1 MMIQIPLLQSSYYST
16 TTNWKTTAILGGI
29 IGVAVIALAIY
40 SKNSSGPAQGR
51 GGRNFSRRLFRRE
64 ATSIGLTKYQIRL
77 LESFIKTYQVRR
89 PFNLLSNTRELRI
102 TLGKALRDIDH
113 MEAKE
118 SIIEQR
124 KLEIY
129 RIQQRVDRIFADTN
143 RMASTKQLRLGQNV
157 TFQQANGNR
166 FTSVITATLKEFY
179 CAQVPLNYGGEQ
191 VKWRKGSKIK
201 LFIWGIDGEEMVFE
215 SRVMGYTNVKKINS
229 VMLAHTNRINRAIM
243 RKYRRRPIK
252 GQCSFYP
259 VRIVEKGTGR
269 KVTRQAVVLT
279 KQGRVGSMID
289 ISAGGCAL
297 TSHKPLPR
305 GELIKISF
313 EPERGNLVVAF
324 GKIVDSRMLS
334 RSRTTLHIMFT
345 RASSKNLNKINE
357 YVYDFS

>member
-1 MMIQIPLLQSSYYST
+1 MIQLPLLQSAFYSSRT
-16 TTNWKTTAILGGI
+16 DWKTTAILGGI
-29 IGVAVIALAIY
+29 IAAAIIGLTIY
-40 SKNSSGPAQGR
+40 SRNSSGQAKGR
-51 GGRNFSRRLFRRE
+51 GGRSFSRRQFRRD
-64 ATSIGLTKYQIRL
+64 ATSIGLSKYQTRL

-102 TLGKALRDIDH
+102 TLGKALRDINH

-118 SIIEQR
+118 SVIEQR

-143 RMASTKQLRLGQNV
+143 RMSSTKQLRLGQNI
-157 TFQQANGNR
+157 TFQQENGNR

-179 CAQVPLNYGGEQ
+179 CAQVPLNFGGEH

-201 LFIWGIDGEEMVFE
+201 LFIWGVDGEEMVFE
-215 SRVMGYTNVKKINS
+215 SKVIGYTNVKKINS
-229 VMLAHTNRINRAIM
+229 VMLGHTSRISRAIM

-259 VRIVEKGTGR
+259 VRIVEKGIGR
-269 KVTRQAVVLT
+269 KMTKQAVVMT
-279 KQGRVGSMID
+279 KQGRVGTMID
-289 ISAGGCAL
+289 VSAGGCSLA
-297 TSHKPLPR
+297 SHKPLPR

-313 EPERGNLVVAF
+313 EPQRGNIIIAF

-357 YVYDFS
+357 IVYDFS

>member
-1 MMIQIPLLQSSYYST
+1 MIRIPLLQSAFYST
-16 TTNWKTTAILGGI
+16 TTDWKTTAILGGI
-29 IGVAVIALAIY
+29 IAVAVIALALY
-40 SKNSSGPAQGR
+40 NHNSSGPAQGR
-51 GGRNFSRRLFRRE
+51 GGRSFSRRQFRRE
-64 ATSIGLTKYQIRL
+64 AASIGLTKYQTRL

-102 TLGKALRDIDH
+102 TLGKALRDIEH

-118 SIIEQR
+118 SVIEQR

-143 RMASTKQLRLGQNV
+143 RMSSTKQLRLGQNI
-157 TFQQANGNR
+157 TFQQENGNR

-179 CAQVPLNYGGEQ
+179 CAQVPLNFGGEH
-191 VKWRKGSKIK
+191 VKWKKGSKIK
-201 LFIWGIDGEEMVFE
+201 LFIWGVDGEEMVFE
-215 SRVMGYTNVKKINS
+215 SKVLGYTNVKKINS
-229 VMLAHTNRINRAIM
+229 VMLSHTNRVSRAIM

-259 VRIVEKGTGR
+259 VRIVEKGVGR

-297 TSHKPLPR
+297 ASHKPLPR

-313 EPERGNLVVAF
+313 EPERGNPVVAF

-334 RSRTTLHIMFT
+334 RSRTTLHVMFT

>member
-1 MMIQIPLLQSSYYST
+1 MIRIPLLQSVYFST
-16 TTNWKTTAILGGI
+16 KTNWKTTAILGGI
-29 IGVAVIALAIY
+29 IAVAVIALAIY
-40 SKNSSGPAQGR
+40 SRNSSGQARGR
-51 GGRNFSRRLFRRE
+51 GGKSFSRRVFRRE
-64 ATSIGLTKYQIRL
+64 ATAIGLSKYQTRL

-102 TLGKALRDIDH
+102 TLGKALRDIQH

-118 SIIEQR
+118 SVIEQR

-143 RMASTKQLRLGQNV
+143 RMSSTKQLRLGQNI
-157 TFQQANGNR
+157 TFQQENGNR

-179 CAQVPLNYGGEQ
+179 CAQVPLNYGGEH
-191 VKWRKGSKIK
+191 VKWKKGSKIK
-201 LFIWGIDGEEMVFE
+201 LFIWGVDGEEMVFE
-215 SRVMGYTNVKKINS
+215 SKVIGYTNVKKINS
-229 VMLAHTNRINRAIM
+229 VMLGHTNRVSRAIM

-259 VRIVEKGTGR
+259 VRIVEKGVGR

-297 TSHKPLPR
+297 ASHKPLPR

-313 EPERGNLVVAF
+313 EPERGNLIVAF

-334 RSRTTLHIMFT
+334 RSRTTLHVMFT